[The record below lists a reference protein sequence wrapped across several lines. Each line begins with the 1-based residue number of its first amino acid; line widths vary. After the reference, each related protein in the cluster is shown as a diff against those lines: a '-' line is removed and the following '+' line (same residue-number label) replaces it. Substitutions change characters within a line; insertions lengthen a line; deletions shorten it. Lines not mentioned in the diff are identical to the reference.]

1 MSVYLDPSHAIQAS
15 VPSHALPCCFA
26 AEQLVVSPGLR
37 NSYRQVFGTAVGK
50 PTHPGCDEE
59 NNQKTK
65 KTTLR
70 SLGPDDAFLMGLF
83 TCRSTREAILVSSSV
98 CAELI
103 T

>member
-15 VPSHALPCCFA
+15 VPSHALPCFA

-59 NNQKTK
+59 NDQKTK

-70 SLGPDDAFLMGLF
+70 SLGPDDAFNELLIIGLF
-83 TCRSTREAILVSSSV
+83 VDLCS
-98 CAELI
+98 
-103 T
+103 